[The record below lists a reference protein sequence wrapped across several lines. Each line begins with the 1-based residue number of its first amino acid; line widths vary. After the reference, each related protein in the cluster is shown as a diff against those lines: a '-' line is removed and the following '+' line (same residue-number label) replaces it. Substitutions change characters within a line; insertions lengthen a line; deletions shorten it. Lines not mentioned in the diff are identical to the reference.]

1 MKKPVHLVG
10 SVAMDTC
17 EEVFE
22 RLSETVGPYISR
34 IPDGET
40 GKRSRWIAFQRE
52 MLMEHPDIEI
62 DPTVPELEIREWNG
76 RLLRAMP
83 LLRFKAGTDLASVC
97 FETGYGAAALDSY
110 SVFGTM
116 RRNGRIPQ
124 GIRFQV
130 CLPTP
135 MSTAYM
141 YMSHNAHRDFIH
153 VYERSL
159 RTALAN
165 ILDAIPH
172 EDLAIQYDVCQE
184 VLIFE
189 DYFPHR
195 PDDYKQQI
203 FDLLGRLGDAVP
215 EDVELGYHLCYGSPA
230 DEHLVMPGDMGIL
243 VEMMNGIDAA
253 LTRKI
258 KFLHVPVPRDRT
270 DDAYFQPL
278 RGLDIDRDIALY
290 LGLIH
295 HDDEAGDAARIDAAR
310 KYLDDFGISTE
321 CGWGRTDPAR
331 VPGLLDSHRRQAR
344 LLSVGAE
351 LP

>member
-22 RLSETVGPYISR
+22 RLSESVGPYISR

-40 GKRSRWIAFQRE
+40 GNRSRWIAFQRE
-52 MLMEHPDIEI
+52 ILIEHPDIEV

-83 LLRFKAGTDLASVC
+83 LLRFKGGTDLESVR
-97 FETGYGAAALDSY
+97 FDTGYDTAALDSY
-110 SVFGTM
+110 GVFRTM
-116 RRNGRIPQ
+116 RSNGRIPQ

-135 MSTAYM
+135 ISTAYM
-141 YMSHNAHRDFIH
+141 YMSHKAHQDFID

-159 RTALAN
+159 RAALVR
-165 ILDAIPH
+165 ILDGIPH

-189 DYFPHR
+189 KYFPYR
-195 PDDYKQQI
+195 PDDYKEQI
-203 FDLLGRLGDAVP
+203 FDLLSRLGDAVP
-215 EDVELGYHLCYGSPA
+215 EDVQLGYHLCYGSPA
-230 DEHLVMPGDMGIL
+230 DEHLVMPRDTEIL
-243 VEMMNGIDAA
+243 VEMLNGINASV
-253 LTRKI
+253 TRKI
-258 KFLHVPVPRDRT
+258 GFLHIPVPRDRA
-270 DDAYFQPL
+270 DDGYFQPL
-278 RGLDIDRDIALY
+278 RGLELDADIELY

-295 HDDEAGDAARIDAAR
+295 HEDEAGDAARIATAR
-310 KYLDDFGISTE
+310 KYLNDFGISTE

-331 VPGLLDSHRRQAR
+331 VPGLLESHRRQAR
-344 LLSVGAE
+344 LISD
-351 LP
+351 

>member
-17 EEVFE
+17 EEVFA
-22 RLSETVGPYISR
+22 RLSDTVGPYVSR
-34 IPDGET
+34 MPDGET
-40 GKRSRWIAFQRE
+40 GERSRWIAFQRE
-52 MLMEHPDIEI
+52 MLVEHPDIEV

-83 LLRFKAGTDLASVC
+83 LLRFKDGANLEDIC
-97 FETGYGAAALDSY
+97 FETGYDRAALESY
-110 SVFGTM
+110 GVFETM
-116 RRNGRIPQ
+116 RGDGRIPQ

-141 YMSHNAHRDFIH
+141 YMSRSAHQDFVT
-153 VYERSL
+153 VYERFL
-159 RTALAN
+159 HTALET

-172 EDLAIQYDVCQE
+172 AALAIQYDVCQE

-189 DYFPHR
+189 DYFPYR
-195 PDDYKQQI
+195 PGDYKEQI

-215 EDVELGYHLCYGSPA
+215 EDVQLGYHLCYGSPA
-230 DEHLVMPGDMGIL
+230 DEHLVMPRDTAIL
-243 VEMMNGIDAA
+243 VEMLNGIDAA
-253 LTRKI
+253 VTRKI
-258 KFLHVPVPRDRT
+258 EFLHIPVPRDRT
-270 DDAYFQPL
+270 DDGYFRPL
-278 RGLDIDRDIALY
+278 QNLRIDRNIALY

-295 HDDEAGDAARIDAAR
+295 HDDEAGDSARIATAR
-310 KYLDDFGISTE
+310 KYLDDFGIATE

-331 VPGLLDSHRRQAR
+331 VPGLLESHRKQAR
-344 LLSVGAE
+344 LCG
-351 LP
+351 

>member
-1 MKKPVHLVG
+1 
-10 SVAMDTC
+10 MDTR

-83 LLRFKAGTDLASVC
+83 LLRFKDGRDLNCIS
-97 FETGYGAAALDSY
+97 FETGYDTAALDSY
-110 SVFGTM
+110 GVFRTM
-116 RRNGRIPQ
+116 RSDGHIPE

-135 MSTAYM
+135 MSTACM
-141 YMSHNAHRDFIH
+141 YMSHKAHRDFID

-159 RTALAN
+159 LTALER
-165 ILDAIPH
+165 ILKAVPH

-195 PDDYKQQI
+195 PNDYKDQV
-203 FDLLGRLGDAVP
+203 FDLLGRLGDAVSD
-215 EDVELGYHLCYGSPA
+215 DVELGYHLCYGSPA
-230 DEHLVMPGDMGIL
+230 DEHLVMPRDTEIL
-243 VEMMNGIDAA
+243 VEMLNGIDAA
-253 LTRKI
+253 VTRKI
-258 KFLHVPVPRDRT
+258 DFLHIPVPRDRT
-270 DDAYFQPL
+270 DDGYFQPL
-278 RGLDIDRDIALY
+278 RDLDIGSDTELY
-290 LGLIH
+290 VGLIH

-331 VPGLLDSHRRQAR
+331 VPGLLESHRKQAR
-344 LLSVGAE
+344 LISD
-351 LP
+351 

>member
-83 LLRFKAGTDLASVC
+83 LLRFKDETDLESIR
-97 FETGYGAAALDSY
+97 FETGYDQAALDSY
-110 SVFGTM
+110 GIFETM
-116 RRNGRIPQ
+116 RGGGRIPQ

-141 YMSHNAHRDFIH
+141 YMSHKAHKDFIN

-159 RTALAN
+159 RTALET
-165 ILDAIPH
+165 ILDGIPH

-195 PDDYKQQI
+195 PDDYKKQI

-215 EDVELGYHLCYGSPA
+215 EDVQLGYHLCYGSPA
-230 DEHLVMPGDMGIL
+230 DEHLVMPRDTEIL
-243 VEMMNGIDAA
+243 VEMLNGVNAA
-253 LTRKI
+253 VRRRI
-258 KFLHVPVPRDRT
+258 AFLHIPVPRART
-270 DDAYFQPL
+270 DDGYFRPL
-278 RGLDIDRDIALY
+278 QNLSIDRDIELY

-295 HDDEAGDAARIDAAR
+295 HDDEAGDSARIATAR
-310 KYLDDFGISTE
+310 NYLDDFGMSTE

-331 VPGLLDSHRRQAR
+331 VPGLLDSHCKQAR
-344 LLSVGAE
+344 LIDD
-351 LP
+351 

>member
-10 SVAMDTC
+10 SVAMATC

-22 RLSETVGPYISR
+22 RLSQTVGPCISR

-40 GKRSRWIAFQRE
+40 GKRSRWIFFQRE

-62 DPTVPELEIREWNG
+62 DPTVPKLEIREWNG
-76 RLLRAMP
+76 RLLRALP
-83 LLRFKAGTDLASVC
+83 LFRFKDGTDSQSIG
-97 FETGYGAAALDSY
+97 FETGYDRAALDSY
-110 SVFGTM
+110 GVFQTM
-116 RRNGRIPQ
+116 RSNGRIPE

-141 YMSHNAHRDFIH
+141 YTSHKAHHDFIN

-159 RTALAN
+159 LTALEK
-165 ILDAIPH
+165 ILDGIPH

-230 DEHLVMPGDMGIL
+230 DEHLVMPRDAGIL
-243 VEMMNGIDAA
+243 VEMLNGIDAA
-253 LTRKI
+253 VTRKI
-258 KFLHVPVPRDRT
+258 EFLHVPVPRDRT
-270 DDAYFQPL
+270 DDGYFQPL
-278 RGLDIDRDIALY
+278 QDLDIDRDIELY

-295 HDDEAGDAARIDAAR
+295 HDDEAGDAARIDTAR
-310 KYLDDFGISTE
+310 KFLDEFGISTE

-331 VPGLLDSHRRQAR
+331 VPGLLDSHRKQAR
-344 LLSVGAE
+344 LISE
-351 LP
+351 

>member
-10 SVAMDTC
+10 SIAMGTC

-22 RLSETVGPYISR
+22 RLAEAVGPYIR
-34 IPDGET
+34 RMPDGET

-52 MLMEHPDIEI
+52 MLMQHPDTEV

-83 LLRFKAGTDLASVC
+83 LLRFKEGTGLARIC
-97 FETGYGAAALDSY
+97 FETGYDTAALDSFG
-110 SVFGTM
+110 VFGTM
-116 RRNGRIPQ
+116 RSNGRIPR

-135 MSTAYM
+135 MSTAWM
-141 YMSHNAHRDFIH
+141 YMSHKAHQDFID

-159 RTALAN
+159 LNALGN
-165 ILDAIPH
+165 ILDGIPH

-195 PDDYKQQI
+195 PHDYKEQI

-230 DEHLVMPGDMGIL
+230 DEHLVMPGDTQIL

-253 LTRKI
+253 VTRQI
-258 KFLHVPVPRDRT
+258 EFLHIPVPRDRT
-270 DDAYFQPL
+270 DDGYFQPL
-278 RGLDIDRDIALY
+278 QDLDIDRDIALY

-295 HDDEAGDAARIDAAR
+295 QDDEAGDAARIATAR
-310 KYLDDFGISTE
+310 KYLDEFGISTE
-321 CGWGRTDPAR
+321 CGWGRKDPDR
-331 VPGLLDSHRRQAR
+331 VPGLLESHRKQAQ
-344 LLSVGAE
+344 LISAGGE
-351 LP
+351 LR

>member
-83 LLRFKAGTDLASVC
+83 LLRFKDRTDLESIR
-97 FETGYGAAALDSY
+97 FETGYDTAALNSY
-110 SVFGTM
+110 GVFRTM
-116 RRNGRIPQ
+116 RRNGRIPE
-124 GIRFQV
+124 GVRFQV

-141 YMSHNAHRDFIH
+141 YISPKAHQDFII

-159 RTALAN
+159 RAALER
-165 ILDAIPH
+165 ILDGIPH

-184 VLIFE
+184 VLVFE
-189 DYFPHR
+189 GYFPYR
-195 PDDYKQQI
+195 PDDYKEEI
-203 FDLLGRLGDAVP
+203 FDLLGRLGDVVP

-230 DEHLVMPGDMGIL
+230 DQHLVMPADTQIL
-243 VEMMNGIDAA
+243 VEMLNGINAA
-253 LTRKI
+253 VTRRI
-258 KFLHVPVPRDRT
+258 DFLHIPVPRDRT
-270 DDAYFQPL
+270 DDGYFQPCRIL
-278 RGLDIDRDIALY
+278 ELTEISSSTWASFTTTMKRVTRPGWTRPGNTSTTSVFRRNA
-290 LGLIH
+290 
-295 HDDEAGDAARIDAAR
+295 AGDAPIPPVCRACLKVIASR
-310 KYLDDFGISTE
+310 
-321 CGWGRTDPAR
+321 R
-331 VPGLLDSHRRQAR
+331 V
-344 LLSVGAE
+344 
-351 LP
+351 

>member
-1 MKKPVHLVG
+1 MQKPIHLVG

-17 EEVFE
+17 EAVFA
-22 RLSETVGPYISR
+22 RLAETVGPYIR
-34 IPDGET
+34 RMPDGET

-83 LLRFKAGTDLASVC
+83 LLRFKDGSDLASIR
-97 FETGYGAAALDSY
+97 FETGYDEAALDSY
-110 SVFGTM
+110 GVFGTM
-116 RRNGRIPQ
+116 RNNGRIPH

-141 YMSHNAHRDFIH
+141 YMSHKAHRDFID

-159 RTALAN
+159 RTALET
-165 ILDAIPH
+165 ILDRISHA
-172 EDLAIQYDVCQE
+172 DLAIQYDVCQE

-195 PDDYKQQI
+195 PDDYKEQI

-215 EDVELGYHLCYGSPA
+215 DDVQLGYHLCYGSPA
-230 DEHLVMPGDMGIL
+230 DEHLVMPRDTEIL
-243 VEMMNGIDAA
+243 VEMLNGIDAA
-253 LTRKI
+253 VRRKI
-258 KFLHVPVPRDRT
+258 DFLHIPVPRDRA

-278 RGLDIDRDIALY
+278 RGLDIGRGIALY
-290 LGLIH
+290 LGIIH
-295 HDDEAGDAARIDAAR
+295 HDDETGDAARIATAR

-331 VPGLLDSHRRQAR
+331 VPGLLDSHRKQAR
-344 LLSVGAE
+344 LLSPGVE
-351 LP
+351 QP

>member
-1 MKKPVHLVG
+1 
-10 SVAMDTC
+10 MDTR

-83 LLRFKAGTDLASVC
+83 LLRFKDGRDLKSIR
-97 FETGYGAAALDSY
+97 FETGYDTAALDSY
-110 SVFGTM
+110 GVFRTM
-116 RRNGRIPQ
+116 RSDGHIPE
-124 GIRFQV
+124 GVRFQV

-141 YMSHNAHRDFIH
+141 YMSHKAHRDFIDI
-153 VYERSL
+153 YERSL
-159 RTALAN
+159 LTTLER
-165 ILDAIPH
+165 ILKAVPY

-195 PDDYKQQI
+195 PNDYKHQV
-203 FDLLGRLGDAVP
+203 FDLLGRLGDAVSD
-215 EDVELGYHLCYGSPA
+215 DVELGYHLCYGSPA
-230 DEHLVMPGDMGIL
+230 DEHLVMPRDTEIL
-243 VEMMNGIDAA
+243 VEMLNGIDAA
-253 LTRKI
+253 VTRKI
-258 KFLHVPVPRDRT
+258 DFLHIPVPRGRT
-270 DDAYFQPL
+270 DDGYFQPL
-278 RGLDIDRDIALY
+278 RNLDIDADIELY
-290 LGLIH
+290 VDLIH
-295 HDDEAGDAARIDAAR
+295 HDDEAGDAARMDTAR
-310 KYLDDFGISTE
+310 KYLNDFGISTE

-331 VPGLLDSHRRQAR
+331 VPGLLESHCRQAR
-344 LLSVGAE
+344 LIGN
-351 LP
+351 